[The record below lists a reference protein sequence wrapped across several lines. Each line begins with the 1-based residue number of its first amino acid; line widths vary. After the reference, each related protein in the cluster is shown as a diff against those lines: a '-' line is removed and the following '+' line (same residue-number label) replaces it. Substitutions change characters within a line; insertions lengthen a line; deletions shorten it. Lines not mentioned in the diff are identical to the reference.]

1 MPSFIKQ
8 KNSKCINKSNTLRG
22 KLTKEPANKQ
32 KSKHMSDKLIAENI
46 ILHSQETHEIPFLGK
61 QKDTINRKKNYKER
75 DTVK

>member
-61 QKDTINRKKNYKER
+61 QNTLNRKKNYKER